1 MTILDDYDPPFRMR
15 GIAIARD
22 MLRVVDV
29 QLLKRTRIDALLT
42 TVSNSCTPFCAKL
55 IMPSSH

>member
-42 TVSNSCTPFCAKL
+42 SVSNP
-55 IMPSSH
+55 